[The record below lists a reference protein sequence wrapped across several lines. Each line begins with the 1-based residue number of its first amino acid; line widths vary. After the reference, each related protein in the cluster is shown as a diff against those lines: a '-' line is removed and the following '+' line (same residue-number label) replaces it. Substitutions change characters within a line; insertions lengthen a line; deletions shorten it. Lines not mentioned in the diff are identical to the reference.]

1 MPREGRGGGVSQSL
15 AFYISSSDIGY
26 FNNESE
32 TPQDSEI
39 IDLIDEAE

>member
-1 MPREGRGGGVSQSL
+1 MPREGRRGGVSTKSY
-15 AFYISSSDIGY
+15 FYISSSDIGY
-26 FNNESE
+26 FINESE